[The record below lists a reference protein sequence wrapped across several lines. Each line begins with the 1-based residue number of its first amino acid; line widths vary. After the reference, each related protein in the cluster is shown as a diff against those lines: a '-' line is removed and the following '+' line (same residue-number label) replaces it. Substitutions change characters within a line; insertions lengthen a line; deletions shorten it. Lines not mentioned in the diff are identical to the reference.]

1 NYELEPHET
10 RLKMFGFRKKQP
22 TQQQQQPKKL
32 SKTEISRIVVNAYS
46 NHDMTPREIADQINS
61 DTEYVRNILRA
72 AGVYKGLFD

>member
-1 NYELEPHET
+1 
-10 RLKMFGFRKKQP
+10 MFGFRKKQP